1 MNYLLILFLI
11 LTPRSGDHT
20 ENTADVCL
28 SAEEKKLYEV
38 LNAYRETLDLKS
50 IQYSPSLSMVA
61 QAHVKDL
68 AENYDYL
75 SQGKCNPHS
84 WSKKGKW
91 KGCCYTSDHKKPECM
106 WEKPMEI
113 ANYNSKGYEILY
125 FASNGA
131 TAAAALKGWQESPS
145 HHPVM
150 INSGV
155 WEQADWNAM
164 GVGIYREYAAV
175 WFGVMEEPGVAIKP
189 CN

>member
-1 MNYLLILFLI
+1 MKYLLILLLLI
-11 LTPRSGDHT
+11 PFSAKDSLPSS
-20 ENTADVCL
+20 EVCL
-28 SAEEKKLYEV
+28 SSEEQQLFKI
-38 LNAYRETLDLKS
+38 LNAYRGTLDLKP

-84 WSKKGKW
+84 WSRKGDW

-131 TAAAALKGWQESPS
+131 SAAAALQGWQDSPS

-175 WFGVMEEPGVAIKP
+175 WFGVMEEPGARIQK